1 MKFCYL
7 VGRHL
12 ALSRFLYKGCPLKVL
27 KLHNLV
33 RSFAFACVLLC
44 ALVFNARAQ
53 QGSGRVGG
61 RVTDLAGGVVA
72 SAEVTLRG
80 ESFRH
85 AQRTDEEGSFAFDVD
100 KRAQKEFTI
109 VVRASGFAL
118 FERTLE
124 ASELSGETEIE
135 IRLAPASLAEE
146 VTITASRTERSL
158 SETAASVRVLSSSDV
173 RATAPVSVDDALR
186 QVPGFTL
193 FRRAGSRT
201 ANPTAQGVSL
211 RGTGASGAS
220 RALVL
225 VDRVPLNDPFG
236 GWVYWGRVPR
246 ESIGRIEVL
255 RGAASSLYGSA
266 AIGGVVQI
274 LTRPPQDSALSLE
287 ASYGSGQT
295 PQASLFA
302 SERVGNWGV
311 ALAAETFHTDGYRLL
326 DERERG
332 LVDTPAG
339 SEHQTLDLILERI
352 IANESRF
359 FVRGAYY
366 TEERANGTP
375 LQTNSTVIRQLSAG
389 LDLNMTPA
397 GNFTFRF
404 YGGTQNYN
412 QSFSSV
418 TSDRNSESLTRTQ
431 AVPALVTGTGAQ
443 WARNIRSRNTV
454 VAGFDAREVRGR
466 SDERIFVAGRPNS
479 FVSGGGRER
488 TIGVF
493 AEDIWQ
499 ITSRLNLTLGAR
511 FDRWR
516 NYRGQQTN
524 RSLTQLNAP
533 TTITAFDSRTETAF
547 SPRAAVRYKL
557 TNNISLSALGSRAFR
572 QPTLNELYRSFRVGD
587 ALTLANENLRAERAT
602 SAEAGANF
610 NLFDGRLAARA
621 TFFTTKID
629 DPIANVTLSVTPTL
643 ITRQRQN
650 LGATRT
656 RGFEAEADFSINP
669 RWTLSGG
676 YLFADA
682 RVLEFP
688 VNTALEGL
696 LVPQVPRHQLTFQ
709 MRYSDPS
716 FLNFSLQGRA
726 ASNQFDDDQNRFHL
740 GSYFTMDALASRDI
754 SRNIEAFVAIE
765 NLFNNRYA
773 IGRTPITTIAPP
785 FFARVGLRLHFGAG

>member
-1 MKFCYL
+1 MK
-7 VGRHL
+7 
-12 ALSRFLYKGCPLKVL
+12 P
-27 KLHNLV
+27 HNLL
-33 RSFAFACVLLC
+33 RTFALACVLLC
-44 ALVFNARAQ
+44 ALVFNAQGQ
-53 QGSGRVGG
+53 QRSGRISGRVMDSAGAP
-61 RVTDLAGGVVA
+61 VTA
-72 SAEVTLRG
+72 AEVTLRG
-80 ESFRH
+80 EAFRR
-85 AQRTDEEGSFAFDVD
+85 AQRTDEEGSFAFNVD
-100 KRAQKEFTI
+100 ERAQKKFTI
-109 VVRASGFAL
+109 VVRVNGFAL
-118 FERTLE
+118 FERGVDAGESL
-124 ASELSGETEIE
+124 GETEIE
-135 IRLAPASLAEE
+135 IRLTPAPLAEE
-146 VTITASRTERSL
+146 VTITASRTERLL
-158 SETAASVRVLSSSDV
+158 SETAAAVRVLSSSEL
-173 RATAPVSVDDALR
+173 RTTAAVSVDDALR

-225 VDRVPLNDPFG
+225 FDGVPLNDPFG

-246 ESIGRIEVL
+246 ESVGRIEVL

-274 LTRPPQDSALSLE
+274 LTRPPQNSALSLE

-302 SERVGNWGV
+302 SERAGNWGV
-311 ALAAETFHTDGYRLL
+311 ALAAETFHTDGYRLV
-326 DERERG
+326 DKQERG
-332 LVDTPAG
+332 LIDTPAG
-339 SEHQTLDLILERI
+339 SKHQTLDLILERI
-352 IANESRF
+352 LADESRF

-366 TEERANGTP
+366 TEDRANGTP
-375 LQTNSTVIRQLSAG
+375 LQINSTVIRQLSAG
-389 LDLNMTPA
+389 LDLNTTRA
-397 GNFTFRF
+397 GNFTIRF

-412 QSFSSV
+412 QNFSAV
-418 TSDRNSESLTRTQ
+418 ASDRNSESLTRTQ
-431 AVPALVTGTGAQ
+431 AVPAQVIGAGAQ
-443 WARNIRSRNTV
+443 WVRNTGSRNTV

-466 SDERIFVAGRPNS
+466 SDERIFVAGRLNS

-499 ITSRLNLTLGAR
+499 ISSRLNLTFGAR
-511 FDRWR
+511 FDCWR
-516 NYRGQQTN
+516 NYRGEQTN
-524 RSLTQLNAP
+524 RLLIQTNLPA
-533 TTITAFDSRTETAF
+533 TITAFAPRTETAF
-547 SPRAAVRYKL
+547 SPRAAARYKL
-557 TNNISLSALGSRAFR
+557 TNNISLSALVSRAFR

-602 SAEAGANF
+602 SAEAGASF

-621 TFFTTKID
+621 SFFSTKID
-629 DPIANVTLSVTPTL
+629 EPIANVTLRVTPTL

-656 RGFEAEADFSINP
+656 RGFESEADFSLSP

-676 YLFADA
+676 YLLADA
-682 RVLEFP
+682 RVTEFP
-688 VNTALEGL
+688 TNTALEGL
-696 LVPQVPRHQLTFQ
+696 RIPQVARHQLTFQ
-709 MRYSDPS
+709 MRYNDPS
-716 FLNFSLQGRA
+716 LLNFSLQGRA
-726 ASNQFDDDQNRFHL
+726 ASNQFDDDQNRFPL

-773 IGRTPITTIAPP
+773 TGRTPVTTISPP
-785 FFARVGLRLHFGAG
+785 FFARVGLRLRFGAR